1 MRAAYE
7 LGLSG
12 APEAAPILF
21 RALGE
26 KDPAVGPAVAMALA
40 RLNTAGQETVLVE
53 GLGSGDN
60 AVRLNS
66 ALALGFGR
74 KTEALDP
81 LLVALANEKDV
92 EVKRGMIL
100 ALGELGLPGAAPEI
114 RRASEVDPRIAP
126 EAQAA
131 LRRLPAAAAP

>member
-1 MRAAYE
+1 
-7 LGLSG
+7 
-12 APEAAPILF
+12 
-21 RALGE
+21 
-26 KDPAVGPAVAMALA
+26 MALA

-53 GLGSGDN
+53 GLGSGDD